1 VLDWIKGK
9 ALLILAGVVAVL
21 LIALVAVGSY
31 SRLQATKITGLNE
44 DLTRVTGQLTEANQK
59 LVDAAASA
67 KVTDE
72 VVADNTQE
80 KSIADTKTAI
90 NIAKVDALVTKRTY
104 NEINDAQLESA
115 LSDSMWDAYCAAVPA
130 SDPDCTARKPAT
142 GLQGGQATSG
152 GKVLAP

>member
-1 VLDWIKGK
+1 MLDWIKGK

>member
-1 VLDWIKGK
+1 MLDWFKGK
-9 ALLILAGVVAVL
+9 ALLILAAVVAVL

-59 LVDAAASA
+59 LVDATASA
-67 KVTDE
+67 KVTDT

-80 KSIADTKTAI
+80 KSLTDAKTAT
-90 NIAKVDALVTKRTY
+90 NIAKVDTLVKKRTD

-115 LSDSMWDAYCAAVPA
+115 LSDSMWDAYCAAVA
-130 SDPDCTARKPAT
+130 GSDPTCSSRESAT

>member
-1 VLDWIKGK
+1 MLDWFKGK

-44 DLTRVTGQLTEANQK
+44 DLTRVSGQLTEANQK
-59 LVDAAASA
+59 LVDATASA
-67 KVTDE
+67 KVTDT

-130 SDPDCTARKPAT
+130 GDSACTTKQPAA
-142 GLQGGQATSG
+142 GLQSR
-152 GKVLAP
+152 